1 MTLKSLNQIKVL
13 LIIVFIFIGCSSN
26 IIRGMHHVDINNAK
40 YSLCYISLNCE
51 NSINDLNIY
60 KEIATLV
67 STELIKNK
75 INSIISEK
83 NDTIDN
89 EFINANKLKAIS
101 LIIID
106 VIKIDKA
113 TFFHPI
119 VDNFIK
125 ISFYDTSTKKLYY
138 IIEINESC
146 FGIKYI
152 GAPIGE
158 CVYKKISDAISN
170 YSCLYPRG
178 ML

>member
-1 MTLKSLNQIKVL
+1 MTLKSLNQIKML
-13 LIIVFIFIGCSSN
+13 LIIVFIGCSSN
-26 IIRGMHHVDINNAK
+26 VIRGMHHVDINNSK
-40 YSLCYISLNCE
+40 YSLCYISLNSE
-51 NSINDLNIY
+51 NSLNDLNIY
-60 KEIATLV
+60 KEMATLV

-83 NDTIDN
+83 IDTIDN
-89 EFINANKLKAIS
+89 ELINANKLKAIS
-101 LIIID
+101 FIIID

-113 TFFHPI
+113 TFFYPI
-119 VDNFIK
+119 VDTFIK

-158 CVYKKISDAISN
+158 CIYKKISDAISK
-170 YSCLYPRG
+170 YSWLYPRG